1 MNQPDSLAARFEEH
15 RAHLRAVAYRT
26 LGSTGGADDA
36 VQEAWLRF
44 TRTDPTGIENLR
56 GWLTTVVARLCLD
69 ALRSRASRR
78 EAPLE
83 SDEGGGI
90 EPVFAS
96 TAGNPERELLI
107 ADSVGTAL
115 LKVLDTLEPAER
127 VAFVLHDTFDV
138 AFDEI
143 AEIVG
148 RTPESA
154 RKLASRARRKMEGA
168 DDAPRADRVRKRE
181 VIGAFLAASREGDF
195 AALLALLDP
204 AAVLRADAFA
214 VRMGSAAEVLGH
226 AAVAETFRG
235 RAKVAQLALLDGAPG
250 AVWQAGGQIRVAFA
264 FTLVEGRIAAIDL
277 IADPENLQKLDITL
291 LS

>member
-1 MNQPDSLAARFEEH
+1 MNPPDSLAARFEEH
-15 RAHLRAVAYRT
+15 RTHLRAVAYRT

-44 TRTDPTGIENLR
+44 TRQDPGGIENLR

-69 ALRSRASRR
+69 VLRSRASRR

-83 SDEGGGI
+83 SDESAGM
-90 EPVFAS
+90 ES
-96 TAGNPERELLI
+96 TLTSAEGNPERDLLLT
-107 ADSVGTAL
+107 DSVGTAL
-115 LKVLDTLEPAER
+115 LRVLDTLEPAER

-138 AFDEI
+138 PFDEI

-168 DDAPRADRVRKRE
+168 EDAPRADQARKRE

-204 AAVLRADAFA
+204 AVVLRADAFA
-214 VRMGSAAEVLGH
+214 VRMGAAAEVLGQ
-226 AAVAETFRG
+226 APVAETFRG

-250 AVWQAGGQIRVAFA
+250 AVWQAGGQVRVAFA

-277 IADPENLQKLDITL
+277 IADPENLQKLEINP

>member
-1 MNQPDSLAARFEEH
+1 MNPPDSLAARFEEH
-15 RAHLRAVAYRT
+15 RTHLRAVAYRT

-44 TRTDPTGIENLR
+44 TRQDPGGIENLR

-69 ALRSRASRR
+69 VLRSRASRR

-83 SDEGGGI
+83 SDESAGM
-90 EPVFAS
+90 ESALTS
-96 TAGNPERELLI
+96 AEGNPERDLLLT
-107 ADSVGTAL
+107 DSVGTAL
-115 LKVLDTLEPAER
+115 LRVLDTLEPAER

-138 AFDEI
+138 PFDEI

-168 DDAPRADRVRKRE
+168 EDAPRADQARKRE

-204 AAVLRADAFA
+204 AVVLRADAFA
-214 VRMGSAAEVLGH
+214 VRMGAAAEVLGQ
-226 AAVAETFRG
+226 APVA
-235 RAKVAQLALLDGAPG
+235 
-250 AVWQAGGQIRVAFA
+250 
-264 FTLVEGRIAAIDL
+264 
-277 IADPENLQKLDITL
+277 
-291 LS
+291 

>member
-1 MNQPDSLAARFEEH
+1 M
-15 RAHLRAVAYRT
+15 HLRAVAYRT

-44 TRTDPTGIENLR
+44 TRQDPGGIENLR

-69 ALRSRASRR
+69 VLRSRASRR

-83 SDEGGGI
+83 SDESAGM
-90 EPVFAS
+90 ESALTSPE
-96 TAGNPERELLI
+96 GNPERDLLLT
-107 ADSVGTAL
+107 DSVGTAL
-115 LKVLDTLEPAER
+115 LRVLDTLEPAER

-138 AFDEI
+138 PFDEI

-168 DDAPRADRVRKRE
+168 EDAPRADQARKRE

-204 AAVLRADAFA
+204 AVVLRADAFA
-214 VRMGSAAEVLGH
+214 VRMGAAAEVLGQ
-226 AAVAETFRG
+226 APVAETFRG

-250 AVWQAGGQIRVAFA
+250 AVWQAGGQVRVAFA

-277 IADPENLQKLDITL
+277 IADPENLQKLEINP